1 MQHSSSSLP
10 LDTRSDE
17 HRREEG
23 LAAESVSEKY
33 AASDLQILHEYWL
46 LLQKDE

>member
-10 LDTRSDE
+10 LDTRSDD
-17 HRREEG
+17 HQREEG
-23 LAAESVSEKY
+23 VAAESFGDNY